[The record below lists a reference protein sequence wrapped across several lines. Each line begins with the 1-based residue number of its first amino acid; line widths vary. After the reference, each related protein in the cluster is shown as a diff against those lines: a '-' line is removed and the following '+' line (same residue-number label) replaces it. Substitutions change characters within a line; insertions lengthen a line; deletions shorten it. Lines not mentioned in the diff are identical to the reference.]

1 MKKQIKIP
9 INKPSK
15 FLMDFPSFKI
25 KLILLIVTKTKVIIE
40 IGNRYK
46 DVDEIES
53 ITLLIVS
60 NKPW

>member
-1 MKKQIKIP
+1 
-9 INKPSK
+9 
-15 FLMDFPSFKI
+15 MDFPSFKI

-60 NKPW
+60 NKP